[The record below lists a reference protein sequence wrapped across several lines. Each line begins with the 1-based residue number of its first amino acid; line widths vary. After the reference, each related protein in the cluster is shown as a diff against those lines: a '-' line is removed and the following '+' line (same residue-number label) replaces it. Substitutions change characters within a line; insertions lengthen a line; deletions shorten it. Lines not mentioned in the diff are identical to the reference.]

1 MVSSINDVLKNHS
14 QSFSSVALTSRV
26 SQNGFERM
34 SKFRR
39 CAGLWSSHVTRPNY
53 NKIDARFP
61 YYLMF
66 IPAAVKQFFGYEE
79 EEKESPEAALITT
92 IKRSILLI
100 KVL

>member
-1 MVSSINDVLKNHS
+1 
-14 QSFSSVALTSRV
+14 
-26 SQNGFERM
+26 
-34 SKFRR
+34 
-39 CAGLWSSHVTRPNY
+39 
-53 NKIDARFP
+53 
-61 YYLMF
+61 MF